1 MAGEWQ
7 ELRNRASMTLSYA
20 GLVKLPMRI
29 NARLDEDSAAQLEYI
44 RKTTQQNLTDII
56 KHSVEL
62 YYRELQLKQ
71 QDRNQ
76 RLLESDFVGC
86 GAAEPELSTRYKSI
100 LSEQLARKHD
110 HR

>member
-1 MAGEWQ
+1 
-7 ELRNRASMTLSYA
+7 
-20 GLVKLPMRI
+20 MRI

-44 RKTTQQNLTDII
+44 RKVTQRNLTDII

-62 YYRELQLKQ
+62 YYRELLLKQ

-76 RLLESDFVGC
+76 RLLDSDFVGC
-86 GAAEPELSTRYKSI
+86 GAAEPELSTHYKTT
-100 LSEQLARKHD
+100 LSDRLARKHG